1 MKIPGSW
8 PAATLCAMARDVLN
22 CRHALRFAPVRQ
34 LRQHRGFMTPD
45 DLIGTWT
52 LLGNHHRSP
61 EGAVLD
67 AQFGPDPMG
76 VIRFDANG
84 RMIVVIADAR
94 VRLPD
99 GLDRR
104 PFSGYTGRWALN
116 DDVLTTEVDESF
128 LTQYVGSGAAARGCL
143 SRRTPDA
150 RPAAACDRWRDSLSR
165 TGLGKIPGA

>member
-1 MKIPGSW
+1 
-8 PAATLCAMARDVLN
+8 
-22 CRHALRFAPVRQ
+22 
-34 LRQHRGFMTPD
+34 MTPD
-45 DLIGTWT
+45 ELIGTWK

-99 GLDRR
+99 GLNQR

-128 LTQYVGSGAAARGCL
+128 LTQYVGSVQ
-143 SRRTPDA
+143 RREVVHEDGRLTLVPPPLVIDGVTHY
-150 RPAAACDRWRDSLSR
+150 RELVWE
-165 TGLGKIPGA
+165 KIPGT

>member
-1 MKIPGSW
+1 
-8 PAATLCAMARDVLN
+8 
-22 CRHALRFAPVRQ
+22 
-34 LRQHRGFMTPD
+34 MTPD

-67 AQFGPDPMG
+67 AQFGPEPMG

-94 VRLPD
+94 ARLPD

-128 LTQYVGSGAAARGCL
+128 LSQYVGSVQ
-143 SRRTPDA
+143 RREVVY
-150 RPAAACDRWRDSLSR
+150 RDGRLTLVPPPLVIDGVTHYR
-165 TGLGKIPGA
+165 ELVWEKIPGA

>member
-1 MKIPGSW
+1 
-8 PAATLCAMARDVLN
+8 
-22 CRHALRFAPVRQ
+22 
-34 LRQHRGFMTPD
+34 MTPD

-94 VRLPD
+94 VRLPH

-128 LTQYVGSGAAARGCL
+128 LTQYVGSVQ
-143 SRRTPDA
+143 RREVVYQDGRLTLVPPPLVIDGVTHY
-150 RPAAACDRWRDSLSR
+150 RELVWE
-165 TGLGKIPGA
+165 KIPGA